1 MKLYWAPHTRAFR
14 ALWLLEEAGLPYER
28 QLVSLDGPFIASA
41 EFRAINP
48 MMKVPALEDGEA
60 RIAESGAICLY
71 VAEKAPDAHLAPAIG
86 DPRRARYLQWLFW
99 DAACMEA
106 AFTQKLAGVNL
117 PSRAAGWG
125 SFERVMDVLEAA
137 LAPGPYLLGEQF
149 TAADVMVGSNVWYG
163 LTLLKVIEPRP
174 VFTAYVARCEAR
186 PAFQRA
192 NAIEAEALA
201 A

>member
-1 MKLYWAPHTRAFR
+1 
-14 ALWLLEEAGLPYER
+14 
-28 QLVSLDGPFIASA
+28 
-41 EFRAINP
+41 
-48 MMKVPALEDGEA
+48 
-60 RIAESGAICLY
+60 
-71 VAEKAPDAHLAPAIG
+71 
-86 DPRRARYLQWLFW
+86 
-99 DAACMEA
+99 
-106 AFTQKLAGVNL
+106 
-117 PSRAAGWG
+117 
-125 SFERVMDVLEAA
+125 
-137 LAPGPYLLGEQF
+137 PYLLGEQF